1 MPQYNTDLDI
11 SWITERTRYLS
22 DGLTVQQLDYPC
34 IKVFSSSIEKETIYE
49 ESVYYDMFYDENYS
63 ILVYDEVINSV
74 WKKNTNMMAI
84 SWKSIG
90 YFILNKMK
98 NQYGFLCS
106 YYTGE
111 FLDLE
116 TMVYIKESALYYG
129 SNSLKSLSEKTMNN
143 SVELV
148 NEDFDSNYLL
158 KLSNFEKYENVFFV
172 NLNLRI
178 ENPILNAKLRQKF
191 VWDNNLKIYYFGA
204 KYNLTY
210 KYIQLGVSTKNLLK
224 MVEGRYS
231 LLNNLKK
238 TKKSNLVLYN
248 NNLKLLYKPTF
259 HRSLFNYLKTLNN
272 SFEIMYLPKT
282 AASVG
287 SLDISFNR
295 SIVSQKSPS
304 SNRK

>member
-1 MPQYNTDLDI
+1 ML
-11 SWITERTRYLS
+11 
-22 DGLTVQQLDYPC
+22 
-34 IKVFSSSIEKETIYE
+34 
-49 ESVYYDMFYDENYS
+49 
-63 ILVYDEVINSV
+63 
-74 WKKNTNMMAI
+74 AI

-129 SNSLKSLSEKTMNN
+129 SNSLKSLSEKHLNI
-143 SVELV
+143 SSELV

-158 KLSNFEKYENVFFV
+158 KLSNFEKYENIFFV
-172 NLNLRI
+172 DLNLRL

-191 VWDNNLKIYYFGA
+191 VWGNHLKIYYFGA
-204 KYNLTY
+204 KYNLT
-210 KYIQLGVSTKNLLK
+210 
-224 MVEGRYS
+224 
-231 LLNNLKK
+231 K
-238 TKKSNLVLYN
+238 TKKSNLFLYN

-259 HRSLFNYLKTLNN
+259 HRSLFNYLKNLNN
-272 SFEIMYLPKT
+272 SFELMYLPKT

-287 SLDISFNR
+287 SMDISLNR
-295 SIVSQKSPS
+295 YVVKKKII
-304 SNRK
+304 NY